1 MALNNHKCE
10 SKKVVVVVVIIIIVT
25 FSLIKVENWKGS
37 DILGECWIA
46 WKISSGEYHS
56 KLGQIESRDEDRER
70 LYFTMIILHIFWF

>member
-37 DILGECWIA
+37 DILGEC
-46 WKISSGEYHS
+46 
-56 KLGQIESRDEDRER
+56 
-70 LYFTMIILHIFWF
+70 